1 VVKRICLIRSFRV
14 ADADA
19 DSQEVVVAAV
29 AAEWRVADADA
40 HADIKFVL

>member
-1 VVKRICLIRSFRV
+1 V

-19 DSQEVVVAAV
+19 DSQEVVAAA

-40 HADIKFVL
+40 LADTRLAV